1 MLKLGLIILLNI
13 GICLIISM
21 IIYNHTYINTY
32 KYE

>member
-21 IIYNHTYINTY
+21 IIYNYTYINTY